1 MNEQHIVLVER
12 NAKPPSTLTLR
23 ELVEIGFRRKKTF
36 GACFAVIFLG
46 AVVAAIVMPKRYESE
61 LKIMVHRERADP
73 IVTSQQTAAMEQN
86 LPSLTEEDINSEVS
100 ILRSQDLLEK
110 VVVSC
115 GLQDRKSSSLVDEV
129 LGLILPPKA
138 PESEQVRIS
147 KAATKLGRDL
157 LIEPVKKSFVI
168 SVSYPASDSQF
179 AARVLNTL
187 GDLYL
192 AKHAAVHRPS
202 NATDVFDREAEQY
215 RKTMEDAESRL
226 AAFNRDSALVT
237 AQSEKDSSVPKLAE
251 FELDLRQTQAAI
263 PATMEHMHSL
273 EALLAKTPSRITTQ
287 LHNSDNAALMQQLK
301 SSLVSLEQQRVDLT
315 NKYAASD
322 RMVQEVDTQI
332 AQVKAAIDA
341 QQKAPLHEET
351 TDQNPTYEFLS
362 QELAKSRSELA
373 GLQAKAQSTARVDR
387 DYRATLVDRDQ
398 KLLQQEALIRD
409 EKTAEANYLLY
420 LNKREEAHIAD
431 TFDKNRILNVSIVQP
446 ATIPILPTNSVPAT
460 LVIGWLFACLFST
473 SVVFVQ
479 DRLAPVTLSPQRM
492 ERYLGVPVFAQL
504 PPQEQAS
511 SHSPYSR

>member
-1 MNEQHIVLVER
+1 MNEQQQIVLVER
-12 NAKPPSTLTLR
+12 NAKAPSTLSLR
-23 ELVEIGFRRKKTF
+23 ELVEIGYRRKRTF
-36 GACFAVIFLG
+36 GMCFAVIFLG
-46 AVVAAIVMPKRYESE
+46 AVVAAVVMPKRYESE

-138 PESEQVRIS
+138 SESEQVRIT
-147 KAATKLGRDL
+147 KAALKLGRDL
-157 LIEPVKKSFVI
+157 RIEPVKKSFVI
-168 SVSYPASDSQF
+168 SISYPASDPQF
-179 AARVLNTL
+179 ASRVLNTL

-226 AAFNRDSALVT
+226 AAFNRDSGLVT

-251 FELDLRQTQAAI
+251 FELDLHQTQAAI
-263 PATMEHMHSL
+263 PATMEHVHAL
-273 EALLAKTPSRITTQ
+273 EALLAKTPNRITTQ
-287 LHNSDNAALMQQLK
+287 LHSSDNPALMQQLK
-301 SSLVSLEQQRVDLT
+301 SSLVSLEQQRIDLT
-315 NKYAASD
+315 NKYATGD
-322 RMVQEVDTQI
+322 RMVKEVDTQI

-373 GLQAKAQSTARVDR
+373 ALQAKAQSTARVDR

-446 ATIPILPTNSVPAT
+446 ATIPILPTNSVPMT
-460 LVIGWLFACLFST
+460 LVIGWLFACLLST

-479 DRLAPVTLSPQRM
+479 DRLAPVSLSPQRM

-504 PPQEQAS
+504 PSQERVP
-511 SHSPYSR
+511 HFPYSR